1 MLDFL
6 FWGILLTSNFMC
18 SPLSW
23 IHNSISFQTSKT
35 FGQSKNKCS
44 NVLTKLIFNVFL
56 QVHVTN
62 LVKKLIS
69 NGLRISVSNF
79 EMKLISKS
87 LLHFYVRNL
96 LTKLILCG
104 FSSGF
109 CGQYCK

>member
-1 MLDFL
+1 M
-6 FWGILLTSNFMC
+6 
-18 SPLSW
+18 
-23 IHNSISFQTSKT
+23 
-35 FGQSKNKCS
+35 
-44 NVLTKLIFNVFL
+44 
-56 QVHVTN
+56 TN

-69 NGLRISVSNF
+69 NGLHISVTNF

-109 CGQYCK
+109 CGQYCKQIDIEWSAYTCKVYVSKLLTKLILNVFHISVSRFLIKFILNGPL